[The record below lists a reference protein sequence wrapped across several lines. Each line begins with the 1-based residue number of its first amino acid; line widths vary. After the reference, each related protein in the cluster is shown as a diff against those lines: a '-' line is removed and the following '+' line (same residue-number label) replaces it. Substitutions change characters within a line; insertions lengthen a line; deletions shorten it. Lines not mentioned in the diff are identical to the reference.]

1 MSPNRCFQS
10 PPPDLD
16 LSRLTGLLIVI
27 EGPDSS
33 GRSTHVGL
41 LTKWLEQ
48 KGYSVVQTGL
58 KRSTLVGPELEKAKQ
73 GNTLSPRTMSLFYAT
88 DFYDQ
93 MENEVVPALDSG
105 AVALADRY
113 IFTLMARDLVRG
125 TEPHWLESLYSRALV
140 ADAVFYLKVPLAT
153 LATRTLRAHGR
164 LDYWESGMD
173 LGLSRDWFDSFSR
186 YQRRL
191 NDEFMKLHERF
202 NFEIIN
208 ANRSAK
214 AIQDDLRERVEKLL
228 ERVRPGQPSA

>member
-41 LTKWLEQ
+41 LTKWLVQ

-58 KRSTLVGPELEKAKQ
+58 RRSMLVGPELDQAKK

-93 MENEVVPALDSG
+93 MENVLVPALHSG

-125 TEPHWLESLYSRALV
+125 TEPAWIESLYSRALV
-140 ADAVFYLKVPLAT
+140 ADAVFYLKVPLPT
-153 LATRTLRAHGR
+153 LVMRTLHAHGR

-173 LGLSRDWFDSFSR
+173 LGLSRDWFDSFLQ

-191 NDEFMKLHERF
+191 NDEFMKLHGKF
-202 NFEIIN
+202 NFDIIN
-208 ANRSAK
+208 ANRSVQT
-214 AIQDDLRERVEKLL
+214 IQKDLRGRVERLL
-228 ERVRPGQPSA
+228 ASFNSDAQPG